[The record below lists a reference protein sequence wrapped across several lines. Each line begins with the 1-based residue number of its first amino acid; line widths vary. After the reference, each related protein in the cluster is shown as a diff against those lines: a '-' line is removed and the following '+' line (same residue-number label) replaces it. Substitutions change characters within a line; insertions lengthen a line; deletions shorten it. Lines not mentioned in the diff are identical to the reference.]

1 MVEITALAK
10 SYGPVRALDGVSFSI
25 AAGKIVGLLG
35 PNGAGKTTILK
46 ILTGCL
52 QPDQGTVLG
61 DGLDVITN
69 TLAVQQRIGYLPENA
84 PLYPDLTVQSYLRH
98 IAELRRLSPEEGRTR
113 IMTALAEAG
122 LVDQMTRPIGE
133 LSKGYRQRVGLA
145 QAILHQPKLLIL
157 DEPSVGLDPTQIVQI
172 RRLIRALSQHSTVL
186 FSTHILPEVEALC
199 DRAVIIIQ
207 GKIRADADLET
218 LAAGTSVVLTLSEEV
233 AKARESL
240 LSIEGR
246 TVVEREDDERGIHY
260 RISSSETVDT
270 LGRSVFDIAA
280 MGGWPV
286 IEIRQERRT
295 LETVFNEM
303 TAGAEVEAS
312 E

>member
-52 QPDQGTVLG
+52 QPDQGTVLV

>member
-52 QPDQGTVLG
+52 QPDQGTVLV
-61 DGLDVITN
+61 DGLDVITD

-218 LAAGTSVVLTLSEEV
+218 LAAGTAVVLTLSEEV